1 MSAPPKKRDHC
12 FCGAPQALELEYYCS
27 TKCAREDALN
37 ALTRGAPYTSD
48 RPPTPPLPTLPPDFF
63 KPPSVRRGFTLSDG
77 SDEGFLHHV
86 DLGPFAT
93 HPTPKPEAIV
103 PRADASKPGH
113 TSSSTTSSGSDQPQW
128 KSHYRLLREKESL
141 HSIQDAIQQVFQVA
155 PASPASP
162 TSEDRIGSSSVS
174 SSNKGKLTQKMV
186 DDALRGSF
194 GQPAPI
200 APDFDSLPLQNP
212 RKPMS
217 SQSIISSARVCS
229 TSQRKST
236 RGSSTSSVLCPGF
249 PPGIDWATHSSAGRH
264 RTLGSAF
271 GRSGPSLDS
280 ARSSA
285 IEFDNTAPLNHP
297 LPLPRHPLKGGA
309 AKLFLPLR
317 RIGSQSTLSYQNLW
331 QRLPHK
337 ADVASTPYAP
347 TPSTATQP
355 SARLGVVVRQDVLLT
370 KRRLPI
376 GGGPTRRSTDSKPS
390 HSRAGGVPRSLQRP
404 VRKTEASKPPP
415 SSAIE
420 VEDAPASGANL
431 EQSLA
436 ASRHHTMAPAF
447 PRSPSP
453 NLLSPRGPSVSV
465 TPRLNRYPSLHLGT
479 PETMVTIVYGDGRE
493 MDDAS
498 SPSTSECP
506 VTPED
511 SAFMLGDSRLHT
523 SATVQCCRL
532 ERGIGESDAA
542 MFNLHGRF
550 ESGMVLDDEVTP
562 IAEKAFA
569 L

>member
-1 MSAPPKKRDHC
+1 MSAPPKKSEHC

-63 KPPSVRRGFTLSDG
+63 KPPNVGRGFTSSNG

-93 HPTPKPEAIV
+93 HPTSKPEPIV
-103 PRADASKPGH
+103 PRADGSKPGH
-113 TSSSTTSSGSDQPQW
+113 ASSSTPSSGSDQPQW

-141 HSIQDAIQQVFQVA
+141 HSIPGAIQVA
-155 PASPASP
+155 PASP
-162 TSEDRIGSSSVS
+162 TSEDPIGNSSAS

-186 DDALRGSF
+186 NDALRGGF
-194 GQPAPI
+194 GQPAPT
-200 APDFDSLPLQNP
+200 APDFDPLPLQNP
-212 RKPMS
+212 RKPIS

-229 TSQRKST
+229 ASQRKST
-236 RGSSTSSVLCPGF
+236 RGSSTSSALCPVF
-249 PPGIDWATHSSAGRH
+249 PQSPASRH

-271 GRSGPSLDS
+271 KRSEPSLDS
-280 ARSSA
+280 VRSST
-285 IEFDNTAPLNHP
+285 IEFDNTAPLDHP
-297 LPLPRHPLKGGA
+297 LPLPKHPLKGGA
-309 AKLFLPLR
+309 ARLLLPLR

-331 QRLPHK
+331 QRLPNK
-337 ADVASTPYAP
+337 ADVASTPYPP
-347 TPSTATQP
+347 TPTTATRP
-355 SARLGVVVRQDVLLT
+355 STRLGVVVRQDVLLT

-376 GGGPTRRSTDSKPS
+376 GGGPTRRSTDSKPG
-390 HSRAGGVPRSLQRP
+390 HSRAGGVPRSLQRS
-404 VRKTEASKPPP
+404 VRKTEVSKPTP

-420 VEDAPASGANL
+420 VEDAPASDANL
-431 EQSLA
+431 KRTHA

-453 NLLSPRGPSVSV
+453 NLLSPGGPSVSV
-465 TPRLNRYPSLHLGT
+465 TPRLNRYPSLLLEA
-479 PETMVTIVYGDGRE
+479 PETMVTIAYGDGRE
-493 MDDAS
+493 MDDVS

-511 SAFMLGDSRLHT
+511 SAFTLGDSRLHP
-523 SATVQCCRL
+523 SAPVEYCRL
-532 ERGIGESDAA
+532 ERGMGESDAA

-550 ESGMVLDDEVTP
+550 ESGMILDDEVTP
-562 IAEKAFA
+562 NAEKAFA